1 MDLNSR
7 LVLHECSNAE
17 TFTFTDAHLALRSK
31 RRAPGDTI
39 VVETVVIL
47 DAAYIAKLRES
58 GVKDEDF
65 EAIVKM
71 KWDGVSSCVLIGSM
85 F

>member
-1 MDLNSR
+1 M
-7 LVLHECSNAE
+7 
-17 TFTFTDAHLALRSK
+17 
-31 RRAPGDTI
+31 
-39 VVETVVIL
+39 IL

-71 KWDGVSSCVLIGSM
+71 KWDGVSICVLIGSM